1 MKRLAR
7 ASSFLTLSLGLSAC
21 GGASGAGFVTASELP
36 REPRRPD
43 GVVVDPETVLPAP
56 QTAVPSDIGL
66 ATLRP
71 PLDERLAREITR
83 AFFRAIA
90 TEDLPALAS
99 LLTESASFR
108 SPSGGER
115 RGALEVYRARAARFD
130 YFPLVLSTI
139 FDEASVEIYRSTDFG
154 AETSLPVAR
163 PHDLEP
169 TDIVL
174 RVPITTTHT
183 QAGRVLG
190 DEILLIV
197 RRDDQGVVRIRAIVE
212 EFLGW

>member
-1 MKRLAR
+1 MAALPLALAACG
-7 ASSFLTLSLGLSAC
+7 ASS
-21 GGASGAGFVTASELP
+21 AGFVTASELP

-43 GVVVDPETVLPAP
+43 GVVVDPETELPASR
-56 QTAVPSDIGL
+56 AVVRSDIGL
-66 ATLRP
+66 ATLRA
-71 PLDERLAREITR
+71 PLDERRARELMR

-99 LLTESASFR
+99 LLTEDASFR

-130 YFPLVLSTI
+130 FFPLVSAKI
-139 FDEASVEIYRSTDFG
+139 FDEASVEAYRFEDFE
-154 AETSLPVAR
+154 AEMSLPIAR
-163 PHDLEP
+163 PEGLEP
-169 TDIVL
+169 KDLAL
-174 RVPITTTHT
+174 RVPIATTHT

-197 RRDDQGVVRIRAIVE
+197 RRDDQGILRIRAVVE